1 VATRVR
7 VGDSRSDAI
16 GEMTSVDRG
25 ISVKRLPSSTQPACG
40 LVEEEC
46 CVARP
51 AAAKSLPVRLW
62 ARYGPPHMFRNNPL
76 TSFLVSVLFL
86 AALGTCWFAV
96 RYYFSV
102 KELQGIQFRYQNLM
116 ATQSALQSMAAEA
129 VAYSQQNP
137 AINPLLQEFNITNR
151 AVAPTTTPAPPAARP
166 SR

>member
-1 VATRVR
+1 
-7 VGDSRSDAI
+7 
-16 GEMTSVDRG
+16 MTGVDRG
-25 ISVKRLPSSTQPACG
+25 IAVRRLPCSTQ
-40 LVEEEC
+40 
-46 CVARP
+46 
-51 AAAKSLPVRLW
+51 AAAKTLPVRRRAGYDD
-62 ARYGPPHMFRNNPL
+62 ARMFRNNPV
-76 TSFLVSVLFL
+76 TSLLVSVLFL

>member
-1 VATRVR
+1 
-7 VGDSRSDAI
+7 
-16 GEMTSVDRG
+16 MTS
-25 ISVKRLPSSTQPACG
+25 L
-40 LVEEEC
+40 
-46 CVARP
+46 
-51 AAAKSLPVRLW
+51 
-62 ARYGPPHMFRNNPL
+62 
-76 TSFLVSVLFL
+76 LVSVLFL

-151 AVAPTTTPAPPAARP
+151 VAPTTTPAPPAARP

>member
-1 VATRVR
+1 
-7 VGDSRSDAI
+7 
-16 GEMTSVDRG
+16 
-25 ISVKRLPSSTQPACG
+25 
-40 LVEEEC
+40 
-46 CVARP
+46 
-51 AAAKSLPVRLW
+51 
-62 ARYGPPHMFRNNPL
+62 MFRNNPV
-76 TSFLVSVLFL
+76 TSLLVSVLFL

-129 VAYSQQNP
+129 VAYGQQTA

-151 AVAPTTTPAPPAARP
+151 AVAPTPPPAPPAARP